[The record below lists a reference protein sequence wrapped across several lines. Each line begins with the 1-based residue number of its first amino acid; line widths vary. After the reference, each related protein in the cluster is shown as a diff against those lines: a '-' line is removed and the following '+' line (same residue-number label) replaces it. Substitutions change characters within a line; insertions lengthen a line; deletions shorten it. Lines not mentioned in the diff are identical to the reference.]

1 MTVPP
6 RPHRW
11 TAAAAAL
18 LAAAVLVGC
27 GSGSTGGSTT
37 GTPATTTPP
46 ATAPATTPQRTARV
60 SVFMPL
66 GDPGSDCDRV
76 RPVAR
81 TVPAPAVLHA
91 AMAALLQG
99 PTPAERRAG
108 YDGWFSA
115 DTAGALRGVTL
126 RDGVAHIDFADL
138 RRLIPNASS
147 SCGSALLL
155 AQLDR
160 TAAQFPAVR
169 RAVYS
174 LDGDVAAF
182 YEWLGYDAPPG

>member
-1 MTVPP
+1 MTARP
-6 RPHRW
+6 RARRGA
-11 TAAAAAL
+11 AAAAAL
-18 LAAAVLVGC
+18 LAAASLAAC
-27 GSGSTGGSTT
+27 GSGPAGTT
-37 GTPATTTPP
+37 TTAATTAPP
-46 ATAPATTPQRTARV
+46 VTAPATTPQRTAEV
-60 SVFMPL
+60 SVFMPR
-66 GDPGSDCDRV
+66 GDPGPDCDRV

-81 TVPAPAVLHA
+81 TVPAPAVLRA
-91 AMAALLQG
+91 AMAALLRG

-108 YDGWFSA
+108 YGGWFSA

-126 RDGVAHIDFADL
+126 RDGVARIDFADL
-138 RRLIPNASS
+138 RPLIPNASS

-160 TAAQFPAVR
+160 TATQFPAVR

-174 LDGDVAAF
+174 LEGDAGAF